1 VINYTVVVTN
11 TGNETLTGLVVTDS
25 QGNILSGGSA
35 TLAVGASETLTGIHT
50 VTQAEI
56 DAGTAIV
63 NTASVTDNQG
73 VTGTSTVTTLID
85 QDPALTIVK
94 TFTTTP
100 SDPADTNQADHAGQ
114 VINYTVVVTNTGNET
129 LTGLVVTDSQGNILS
144 GGSATLAVGASETLT
159 GIHTVTQARSTPAR
173 RSSTRPR

>member
-1 VINYTVVVTN
+1 
-11 TGNETLTGLVVTDS
+11 
-25 QGNILSGGSA
+25 
-35 TLAVGASETLTGIHT
+35 

-94 TFTTTP
+94 SFTTTP
-100 SDPADTNQADHAGQ
+100 SDPADTNQADHA
-114 VINYTVVVTNTGNET
+114 
-129 LTGLVVTDSQGNILS
+129 
-144 GGSATLAVGASETLT
+144 
-159 GIHTVTQARSTPAR
+159 AR
-173 RSSTRPR
+173 

>member
-1 VINYTVVVTN
+1 
-11 TGNETLTGLVVTDS
+11 VVTDS

-73 VTGTSTVTTLID
+73 VTGTSTVTTAID

-94 TFTTTP
+94 ELHHE
-100 SDPADTNQADHAGQ
+100 SDRQ
-114 VINYTVVVTNTGNET
+114 
-129 LTGLVVTDSQGNILS
+129 
-144 GGSATLAVGASETLT
+144 
-159 GIHTVTQARSTPAR
+159 R
-173 RSSTRPR
+173 